1 MVSVKEVFALLMN
14 KQVWIIKII
23 LHNYTETYGSLFYL
37 IPHNVTFLLN

>member
-14 KQVWIIKII
+14 KHVWIIKII